1 MIPFFSNLLA
11 QFLSVPLL
19 PLWCPPTPG
28 VEMRKTSS
36 MKMTR
41 LIPMLPVRS
50 MPASVDFYC
59 GMLGF
64 EVEKR
69 NDDWGW
75 AMLRFDEC
83 RLMVDQS
90 INPNPD
96 RFRDS
101 ILYLYPDDVVEY
113 HKQVRQ
119 NGLAVPELDVTFYG
133 LTEFRIDD
141 PDGNRLWIGQSTSAE
156 P

>member
-1 MIPFFSNLLA
+1 MVAVSDGCRA
-11 QFLSVPLL
+11 
-19 PLWCPPTPG
+19 G
-28 VEMRKTSS
+28 AGDKASS
-36 MKMTR
+36 MKMNR

-59 GMLGF
+59 GKLGF

-69 NDDWGW
+69 QDEWGW

-90 INPNPD
+90 INAHPAGS
-96 RFRDS
+96 RDP
-101 ILYLYPDDVVEY
+101 IVYLYPDDIVAY
-113 HKQVRQ
+113 HRQVRG

-133 LTEFRIDD
+133 LTEFRISD
-141 PDGNRLWIGQSTSAE
+141 PDGNRLWIGQDTSAKA
-156 P
+156 